1 MKRELEVCA
10 FTVQSCVI
18 AEKAG
23 AVRVELCD
31 NPIEGGTT
39 PSYGTIKRVREA
51 VSIDVF
57 PIIRPRSMNYFY
69 DADEWQIVLD
79 DIKMCKELACNG
91 VSVGAQ
97 LQNGLIDKAHMQ
109 QLVELAYPMKVTCNR
124 AFDAVPDPFA
134 ALETLIEC
142 GCERILTS
150 GLAASAPEGIALLK
164 QLVHAAGQR
173 ISIMPGAG
181 VRSSNI
187 VQLAK
192 ETGAYEFHTSARKA
206 VTNTMT
212 FANPHVTDAG
222 NMYLADEEELRKIVG
237 LLQQLTADED

>member
-1 MKRELEVCA
+1 MKYQLEVCA
-10 FTVQSCVI
+10 FTMQSCII

-51 VSIDVF
+51 VRIAVY

-69 DADEWQIVLD
+69 DADEWKIVLD
-79 DIKMCKELACNG
+79 DIAICKELGCNG

-97 LQNGLIDKAHMQ
+97 LQNGLIDEARMQ
-109 QLVELAYPMKVTCNR
+109 QVVELAYPMKVTCNR

-134 ALETLIEC
+134 ALETLIQC
-142 GCERILTS
+142 GCERVLTS
-150 GLAASAPEGIALLK
+150 GLAASAPDGIPLLK
-164 QLVHAAGQR
+164 QLVDAAKNR

-187 VQLAK
+187 VQLAN
-192 ETGAYEFHTSARKA
+192 ETGAFEFHTSARKA
-206 VTNTMT
+206 VANTMT
-212 FANPHVTDAG
+212 FANPAVLDAG
-222 NMYLADEEELRKIVG
+222 NMYV
-237 LLQQLTADED
+237 ADEDELKKILRSLNQL